1 MTPHFSLA
9 ELTRTDH
16 RSLDN
21 TPDAAALA
29 NLTRL
34 AAFLE
39 QVRTALGD
47 RVVVINSAYR
57 SKAVNAA
64 CGSRES
70 SQHRLGCAADIRVPG
85 MSPDAVV
92 RAVRAS
98 GLAYDQLIKEFSD
111 PQKGGGWTHISIP
124 NLATAAPRKMA
135 LIIDKTGTRLFPA
148 DPTGL
153 AAS

>member
-1 MTPHFSLA
+1 MKLSEHFSLA

-21 TPDAAALA
+21 SPDPAALA

-39 QVRTALGD
+39 QVRTALGN
-47 RVVVINSAYR
+47 RMVVINSAYR
-57 SKAVNAA
+57 SKAVNDAV
-64 CGSRES
+64 GSKDT

-92 RAVRAS
+92 KAVMAS
-98 GLAYDQLIKEFSD
+98 GLGYQQLIREFSD
-111 PQKGGGWTHISIP
+111 PVKGGGWTHISITNEP
-124 NLATAAPRKMA
+124 NAEPKRQA
-135 LIIDKTGTRLFPA
+135 LIIDKLGVKPYA
-148 DPTGL
+148 
-153 AAS
+153 

>member
-1 MTPHFSLA
+1 VKLSEHFSLE

-21 TPDAAALA
+21 SPNPAALA
-29 NLTRL
+29 NLHRL

-39 QVRTALGD
+39 QVREVLGN

-57 SKAVNAA
+57 SKSVNDAV
-64 CGSRES
+64 GSKDT

-85 MSPDAVV
+85 MTPDAVV
-92 RAVRAS
+92 RAVMAS
-98 GLAYDQLIKEFSD
+98 GLAYDQLIKEFDS
-111 PQKGGGWTHISIP
+111 WTHISIP
-124 NLATAAPRKMA
+124 NAPDAYARKMVF
-135 LIIDKTGTRLFPA
+135 IIDKTGTRLFPA
-148 DPTGL
+148 DPTWL